1 MVLGGVTDTSK
12 DLSKDQRELLT
23 ESHLKKAILMVLL
36 FSHSIHRGSQSP
48 QRAVSPSRSP
58 AHSPHP
64 QNDTQQKDGID
75 TAKPKG
81 GATAGGSGTGTSS
94 GTGTGNGT
102 VIGADGK
109 PGPRNA
115 LLQVSEAHLAILPD
129 EDGDT

>member
-1 MVLGGVTDTSK
+1 M
-12 DLSKDQRELLT
+12 
-23 ESHLKKAILMVLL
+23 LL
-36 FSHSIHRGSQSP
+36 FLHSIHRGSQSP

-58 AHSPHP
+58 AHSPRP
-64 QNDTQQKDGID
+64 QNDLQQKDGVD
-75 TAKPKG
+75 SAKPKG
-81 GATAGGSGTGTSS
+81 GTVAGAGGSGMGTGPSS

-102 VIGADGK
+102 RIGPDGK

>member
-1 MVLGGVTDTSK
+1 MVLGGGTYHIKGFKPRSK
-12 DLSKDQRELLT
+12 RIAHRKQ
-23 ESHLKKAILMVLL
+23 IIVLMVLL
-36 FSHSIHRGSQSP
+36 CSHSIHRGSQSP

-64 QNDTQQKDGID
+64 QNDTQQKDGVD

-81 GATAGGSGTGTSS
+81 GAAAGGSGTGTSS

-102 VIGADGK
+102 GIGADGK

-115 LLQVSEAHLAILPD
+115 LLQVSEALLAILPD